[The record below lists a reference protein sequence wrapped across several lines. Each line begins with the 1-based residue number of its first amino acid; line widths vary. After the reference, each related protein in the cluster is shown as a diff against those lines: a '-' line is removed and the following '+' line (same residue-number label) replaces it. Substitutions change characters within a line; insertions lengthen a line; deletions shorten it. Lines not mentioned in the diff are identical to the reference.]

1 MVGLLVELGEKWRKR
16 ERDHLTSGRGFN
28 DSPFTM
34 PAKINLLNLI
44 SIAREEDKE
53 EEEEEAEVCFNAF
66 VEWFG

>member
-1 MVGLLVELGEKWRKR
+1 
-16 ERDHLTSGRGFN
+16 
-28 DSPFTM
+28 M